1 MRVFLCLKNPV
12 KVTGVFPSISFFI
25 TRQCPYRN
33 IWGCPLYLSKHV
45 LFFLAL
51 VSTCAVAS
59 TQPKGGFSDLLPKK
73 IEVFYDYSAGNISE
87 IEVAG
92 IELVYY
98 QLDKPAGLQGEISK
112 KLPTNLD
119 DAAAFMSRYANSEEG
134 KKQIQAIVDGYQG
147 VGRAYGLGVIKLPA
161 TVIDERYVVYGTT
174 DVNQALRIYQK
185 QGGIHE

>member
-1 MRVFLCLKNPV
+1 M
-12 KVTGVFPSISFFI
+12 
-25 TRQCPYRN
+25 
-33 IWGCPLYLSKHV
+33 
-45 LFFLAL
+45 
-51 VSTCAVAS
+51 
-59 TQPKGGFSDLLPKK
+59 
-73 IEVFYDYSAGNISE
+73 
-87 IEVAG
+87 AG

-119 DAAAFMSRYANSEEG
+119 DAAAFMSQYANSEEG

-147 VGRAYGLGVIKLPA
+147 VGRAYGLGVNKLPA

-185 QGGIHE
+185 QGGTHE

>member
-1 MRVFLCLKNPV
+1 M
-12 KVTGVFPSISFFI
+12 
-25 TRQCPYRN
+25 
-33 IWGCPLYLSKHV
+33 YLSKHV
-45 LFFLAL
+45 LFVLAL
-51 VSTCAVAS
+51 ASSSAVAS
-59 TQPKGGFSDLLPKK
+59 TQPKGGFSDTWPKK
-73 IEVFYDYSAGNISE
+73 IEVFYDYSAGNVSE
-87 IEVAG
+87 VEMAG

-119 DAAAFMSRYANSEEG
+119 DAAAFMSQYANSEEG

-147 VGRAYGLGVIKLPA
+147 VGRAYGLGVNKLPA

-185 QGGIHE
+185 QGGTHE

>member
-1 MRVFLCLKNPV
+1 M
-12 KVTGVFPSISFFI
+12 
-25 TRQCPYRN
+25 
-33 IWGCPLYLSKHV
+33 YLSKHV
-45 LFFLAL
+45 LFVLAL
-51 VSTCAVAS
+51 ASSSAVAS
-59 TQPKGGFSDLLPKK
+59 TQPKGGFSDTWPKK
-73 IEVFYDYSAGNISE
+73 IEVFYDYSAGNVSE
-87 IEVAG
+87 VEVAG

-119 DAAAFMSRYANSEEG
+119 DAAAFMSQYANSEEG

-147 VGRAYGLGVIKLPA
+147 VGRAYGLGVNKLPA

-185 QGGIHE
+185 QGGTHE